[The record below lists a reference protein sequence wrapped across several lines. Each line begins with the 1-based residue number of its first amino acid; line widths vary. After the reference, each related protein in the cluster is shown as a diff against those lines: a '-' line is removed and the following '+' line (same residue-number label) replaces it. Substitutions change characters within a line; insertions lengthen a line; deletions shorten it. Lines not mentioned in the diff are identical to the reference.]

1 MAKILLV
8 TSKQPSTNPR
18 IRKSADALS
27 AAGHDVHLQYEYS
40 SHWASHADLGIFADC
55 QWSHNLI
62 GGHPRK
68 SWWTYYFNRAKA
80 KWARWRGKSESHFSP
95 CAQEHLRLALLMQPD
110 VVIGHNPGMLPVLAQ
125 LKACSD
131 IPVIFDAE
139 DYHRGEFV
147 SGSFEALAIEQLEST
162 TFPML
167 DGVTFASPLF
177 ELEYK
182 RNFTLL
188 NTAVIHNSFSRK
200 HIRNQIQIRSAGDP
214 LKIVWFS
221 QVVGLDRGLL
231 EFLVGMNRCS
241 SIPIELT
248 IVGSCS
254 TSLKDAISKAQS
266 HPHHQ
271 LQFCSPLPES
281 ELFAFIADHEIG
293 LALEVPD
300 VKNRDLCW
308 TNKLFVYP
316 LCGCL
321 TLMSDTTAQVS
332 FHKEHPM
339 LGEVINLRDPSS
351 IEHVIRAQFDARQ
364 ELFQRRLDIVAFA
377 EEALNWESDSL
388 TLVNFVQDILAK
400 PLGNAPHEFS
410 PTNEC

>member
-18 IRKSADALS
+18 IRKSAHALA

-40 SHWASHADLGIFADC
+40 SRWASQADIRIFADC
-55 QWSHNLI
+55 HWSHNLV
-62 GGHPRK
+62 GGHPSK
-68 SWWTYYFNRAKA
+68 SWWTYFFNRAKA
-80 KWARWRGKSESHFSP
+80 KWARWLGKSESHFSP
-95 CAQEHLRLALLMQPD
+95 CAQEHLRQALIFQPD

-125 LKACSD
+125 LKACSN

-147 SGSFEALAIEQLEST
+147 SGSFEALAIEQLEKS
-162 TFPML
+162 TFPIL
-167 DGVTFASPLF
+167 DGITFASPLF
-177 ELEYK
+177 ESEYK
-182 RNFTLL
+182 RNFILL
-188 NTAVIHNSFSRK
+188 NTAVIHNSFPKRHLGK
-200 HIRNQIQIRSAGDP
+200 HIESRQTEHA

-241 SIPIELT
+241 SIPIEFT

-254 TSLKDAISKAQS
+254 QALKDVISRAQRQ
-266 HPHHQ
+266 PHHQ
-271 LQFCSPLPES
+271 LHFRSPLQEA
-281 ELFAFIADHEIG
+281 ELFALIADHEIG

-332 FHKEHPM
+332 FHKEYPM
-339 LGEVINLRDPSS
+339 LGEVINLQDPSS

-364 ELFQRRLDIVAFA
+364 DLFRRRLDIIAFA
-377 EEALNWESDSL
+377 EEEMNWEFDSL
-388 TLVNFVQDILAK
+388 TLVKFVQDMLTMHK
-400 PLGNAPHEFS
+400 CDSPHEFS
-410 PTNEC
+410 PSNEC